1 MLIAQLTR
9 YYPFGGSECL
19 YAACDPFDHELL
31 TQWHE
36 TITQVDEDLQGLPQQ
51 WGLNLAAYAGESD
64 VPHRVDSE
72 EDAGSLDDNLGT
84 VPEQPGSDLPCYG
97 LPVAHWTS

>member
-9 YYPFGGSECL
+9 YYPFGGNECL

-31 TQWHE
+31 TQWHL
-36 TITQVDEDLQGLPQQ
+36 TILQVDDELQGLPQQ
-51 WGLNLAAYAGESD
+51 WGLNTAAYAGESD
-64 VPHRVDSE
+64 VPNRDDSQDYGE
-72 EDAGSLDDNLGT
+72 GIADLGT
-84 VPEQPGSDLPCYG
+84 IPEQPGSDLPCYG